1 MFQPIVCGI
10 ASLGFDHMNVLG
22 HTLPEIAREKAGIFK
37 RGVPAF
43 SCSQRDDAAQT
54 LVGVASDVSAPL
66 AFVAPSTSSLRLG
79 IGGAHQFTNAAV
91 AVSLATAFLARTGRS
106 RLLLP
111 SLSHVA
117 EFAARGSNH
126 NVPLSVGISAATLPA
141 AFVRGLERC
150 RWPGRSQIVTD
161 PRNGAIRY
169 AIDGAHTVESMEVAG
184 TWFGAQRRNG
194 AANVLLFNCANTKQP
209 EKLLSCVANSVGV
222 EFDAVI
228 FTTYRTDPRNGLN
241 RERGETPWPANTPAD
256 VDQTLPNLAF
266 QQQLADCYR
275 SLRHNVDST
284 CVHSVREAIDRIAQL
299 AERTR
304 QPVDVLATGSLYLAG
319 AMLEALDVD
328 TRNL

>member
-1 MFQPIVCGI
+1 
-10 ASLGFDHMNVLG
+10 MNVLG

-54 LVGVASDVSAPL
+54 LVGVASDVSTPL
-66 AFVAPSTSSLRLG
+66 AFVSPSTSLLRLG

-117 EFAARGSNH
+117 EFATRGSQH
-126 NVPLSVGISAATLPA
+126 NVSLSVGISTATLPA

-150 RWPGRSQIVTD
+150 QWPGRSQIVVD
-161 PRNGAIRY
+161 PRNDAIRY

-184 TWFGAQRRNG
+184 AWFGAQRRVKSG
-194 AANVLLFNCANTKQP
+194 TAYVLLFNCANTKQP
-209 EKLLSCVANSVGV
+209 EKLLSCVASSVGV

-241 RERGETPWPANTPAD
+241 RERGETAWPANTPAD

-275 SLRHNVDST
+275 TLRPNVEIS

-299 AERTR
+299 SERTR
-304 QPVDVLATGSLYLAG
+304 RPVDVLATGSLYLAG
-319 AMLEALDVD
+319 AMLEALEVD